1 LPKNSTIIAIVS
13 IVVIVGAILY
23 IFSGDIFNGSQ
34 NDESKSITIKLAETV
49 NEAKEWVPS
58 TVYLKKGDKIELTVV
73 NGDDD
78 DVHRLAIP
86 DLNIE
91 TNDIPGANGREVISF
106 SVEETGTFI
115 FNDPLAPDWNSPE
128 CQVDEESEIEEVEEI
143 LAELKGL
150 VEELENAMSNNEVD
164 QINVRF
170 SEAFTE
176 LKENER
182 PHTADSINELQLI
195 LNSLESS
202 PALDEVS
209 IIAESM
215 REVLE
220 ELEED
225 VEELICIP
233 PGQIIVEP

>member
-1 LPKNSTIIAIVS
+1 LVKNSTIIAIIS

-58 TVYLKKGDKIELTVV
+58 TIYLKKGDKIELTVV

-106 SVEETGTFI
+106 SVEEPGTFI
-115 FNDPLAPDWNSPE
+115 FNDPLTPDWNSPE
-128 CQVDEESEIEEVEEI
+128 CQIDEEGEIEEVEEI

-150 VEELENAMSNNEVD
+150 VEELENAMSSNEVD
-164 QINVRF
+164 QITVRLN
-170 SEAFTE
+170 EAFAE
-176 LKENER
+176 LKEKER

-195 LNSLESS
+195 LNSLGSS

-209 IIAESM
+209 IITESM
-215 REVLE
+215 QEVLE
-220 ELEED
+220 KLEED
-225 VEELICIP
+225 VEEFICIP